1 MDRVKKKNFFIIF
14 SLTLL
19 LFLGLL
25 ISNSGILT
33 PISIYFLNGKES
45 IFNSD
50 VGMYFE
56 SVESITFFKYFGVEL
71 KNIRSTMSFESSLT
85 YALSLFQLILPF
97 IVSLTGLRI
106 FDFHN
111 KIGSMIY
118 YRKDKFRSF
127 YLKNVVRT
135 SLEISLSIFSAFS
148 VYFIICLVLFGGR
161 YDAYHIET
169 DFLLDILGN
178 NFYYRSIH
186 LYYFVLGIVQFFFIP
201 FVLSFFSGTLP
212 LVFSNKKLVAIGPL
226 VYYFGLAVLT
236 FPIISLF
243 SRSGN
248 MIGLLLNPS
257 AIMAVGDYTK
267 VPSLLMLLSNSIPL
281 LLGLFI
287 IFYGTGSKHVEV

>member
-127 YLKNVVRT
+127 
-135 SLEISLSIFSAFS
+135 
-148 VYFIICLVLFGGR
+148 
-161 YDAYHIET
+161 
-169 DFLLDILGN
+169 
-178 NFYYRSIH
+178 
-186 LYYFVLGIVQFFFIP
+186 
-201 FVLSFFSGTLP
+201 
-212 LVFSNKKLVAIGPL
+212 
-226 VYYFGLAVLT
+226 
-236 FPIISLF
+236 
-243 SRSGN
+243 
-248 MIGLLLNPS
+248 
-257 AIMAVGDYTK
+257 
-267 VPSLLMLLSNSIPL
+267 
-281 LLGLFI
+281 
-287 IFYGTGSKHVEV
+287 